1 MSIPVTATEIL
12 CSTLPA
18 GERAALRRD
27 RDEQLSERGHI
38 DELVAEVAAAYP
50 PTRDEDTV
58 IGAEEWRKA
67 LLAL

>member
-1 MSIPVTATEIL
+1 MTTATEIL
-12 CSTLPA
+12 CSTLSPA
-18 GERAALRRD
+18 DQSALRRD
-27 RDEQLSERGHI
+27 RDEQLSERGHL

-58 IGAEEWRKA
+58 ISAEEWRKA